1 MGCIFLRSFGIIW
14 NCQIINIPNWRLKSL
29 RVTKEFDDPFIWDN
43 GNLGNFD
50 NYNESL
56 IKLRVFV
63 DVKEQGFLFPIQIK
77 QKWKKGGWCWKDI
90 LENEYTERWQ
100 AFPQELL
107 SMIPNQWGQKIC
119 LFWLQSLF
127 HNISF

>member
-1 MGCIFLRSFGIIW
+1 M
-14 NCQIINIPNWRLKSL
+14 KSL

-100 AFPQELL
+100 AFPQKLL
-107 SMIPNQWGQKIC
+107 SMIPNQGARIYVSFDCNHYSTTYHSKSKYEKQNRIKSEQNA
-119 LFWLQSLF
+119 WL
-127 HNISF
+127 